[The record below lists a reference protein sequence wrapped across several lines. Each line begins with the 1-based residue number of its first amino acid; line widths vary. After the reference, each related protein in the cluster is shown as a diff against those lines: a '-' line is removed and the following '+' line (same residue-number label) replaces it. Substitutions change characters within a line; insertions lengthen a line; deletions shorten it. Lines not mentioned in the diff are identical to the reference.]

1 MKERLSKLID
11 VKSLV
16 TLGLT
21 AALVAL
27 LFLGTEPPR
36 ELLALYCTSYGSIVT
51 YFFTR
56 RGGEER

>member
-1 MKERLSKLID
+1 MKERLYKLID
-11 VKSLV
+11 VKILV

-56 RGGEER
+56 KGGEER

>member
-36 ELLALYCTSYGSIVT
+36 ELLVYGDGRVET
-51 YFFTR
+51 
-56 RGGEER
+56 E